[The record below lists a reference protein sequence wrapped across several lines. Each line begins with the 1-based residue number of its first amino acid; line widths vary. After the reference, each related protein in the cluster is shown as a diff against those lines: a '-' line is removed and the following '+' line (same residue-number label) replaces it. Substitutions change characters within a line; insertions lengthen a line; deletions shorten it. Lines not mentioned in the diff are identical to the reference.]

1 MKKLSFGVISI
12 LIWIVGISV
21 VIFNNGIQLYRIL
34 SLNKELTYAFIV
46 IVSGVSYYGIKNKKE
61 IFK

>member
-1 MKKLSFGVISI
+1 MKKLPFGVISI
-12 LIWIVGISV
+12 LIWVIGISV

-46 IVSGVSYYGIKNKKE
+46 IVSGVLYYGIKNKKE

>member
-1 MKKLSFGVISI
+1 MGYRYLCSD
-12 LIWIVGISV
+12 
-21 VIFNNGIQLYRIL
+21 FNNGIQLYRIL

>member
-1 MKKLSFGVISI
+1 MKKLPFGVISI
-12 LIWIVGISV
+12 LVWIVGISV

-34 SLNKELTYAFIV
+34 SLNKELTYAFLL

>member
-1 MKKLSFGVISI
+1 MKKLPFGVISI
-12 LIWIVGISV
+12 LIWVIGISV